1 MCLETHTHMAVSNHR
16 LHPSDEE
23 YEEYSHMLRGIKTT
37 DDLHRT
43 YKPEEI
49 PPKPTSILRNRQ
61 TEVSFNQNDDK
72 AAAECNHNTGK
83 HIKLQ
88 PVDVSTIIG
97 PSYSILDLT
106 LNWELRRD
114 VGSTTTIKAVQE
126 LYSCK
131 RSLSSSSLEES
142 PQTGVAND
150 KRIASGRSNWL
161 KCSKYSNSECKENKC
176 KAACKRKKACYATVS
191 YADPEQSYAESERNQ
206 YYPESQQS
214 QVYPQ
219 SEQSQVYPQS
229 EQSQVYPQ
237 SQQSQVYPQSE
248 QSQVYPKSE
257 QSQVYPESEQ
267 SQVYAKEEK
276 SCSFHESKPNHGS
289 PKLKQNP
296 VYPESQ
302 ENSYYPE
309 SEACH
314 RSPNRVSPK
323 QGSSKFQ
330 QNSVYSE
337 SKQSRCSAESDR
349 KTDHYNMKSTSTFNT
364 SNGTDYTD
372 ESCLR
377 TQAYDRHAQSPRCES
392 SRDSHKF
399 EEEQRMTD
407 CSRQSHKRGTDA
419 ASHLGSSN
427 YSCPSP
433 CPIPL
438 VPRTNSSCHGAPTNE
453 NSLHG
458 DAMESCGTAKTRG
471 MKRPANSCSGS
482 SMSGTPSAACSLDDG
497 QNENSACNCVDIESF
512 LANCKKHPAQCC
524 DPCEG
529 CCPVFSPPYMRP
541 CAPSCSP
548 PEPPCISNECFCM
561 GYVHDMLEDRS
572 VYAVSYRPVMCC
584 GNNFKHSSNGNSCLC
599 SDLPLGGGC
608 GPCSN
613 VCPPSPCCFSAES
626 PSCCGASCPGVCP
639 PACGGC
645 PVSCLYP
652 LARLSPGY
660 CNSYPC
666 GGCNAYCI

>member
-1 MCLETHTHMAVSNHR
+1 MAVSNHR

-23 YEEYSHMLRGIKTT
+23 YEEYNHLLRGIKTT
-37 DDLHRT
+37 DDLHKT
-43 YKPEEI
+43 YKPEAI

-61 TEVSFNQNDDK
+61 TEDSFDQNDGK
-72 AAAECNHNTGK
+72 AAAECHQNTGK

-88 PVDVSTIIG
+88 PVDISTVIG

-106 LNWELRRD
+106 LNWELRRG
-114 VGSTTTIKAVQE
+114 VGSTTSIKAVQE

-131 RSLSSSSLEES
+131 RSLSSSSLEAN
-142 PQTGVAND
+142 PQKGVAND

-161 KCSKYSNSECKENKC
+161 KCSKYSNRECKENKC
-176 KAACKRKKACYATVS
+176 KAACKRKKACYASVS

-206 YYPESQQS
+206 YYPESRQMQSYPESQQS
-214 QVYPQ
+214 QVY
-219 SEQSQVYPQS
+219 S
-229 EQSQVYPQ
+229 Q
-237 SQQSQVYPQSE
+237 SQQSQVYSE
-248 QSQVYPKSE
+248 SQQSQVYSE
-257 QSQVYPESEQ
+257 SQQSQVYPESEQ
-267 SQVYAKEEK
+267 SQVFAKEEK
-276 SCSFHESKPNHGS
+276 NSSFHESKPNHGS

-302 ENSYYPE
+302 QNSSYPE

-330 QNSVYSE
+330 QNSA
-337 SKQSRCSAESDR
+337 KQSRCSAESDR
-349 KTDHYNMKSTSTFNT
+349 KTGHYNMKSTSTFNT

-377 TQAYDRHAQSPRCES
+377 TQAYDRHAQSPWCES
-392 SRDSHKF
+392 PRDSHKF

-407 CSRQSHKRGTDA
+407 CSRQSHKGGTDA
-419 ASHLGSSN
+419 ASHPGSSS

-438 VPRTNSSCHGAPTNE
+438 VPRTNRSCHGAPTNE
-453 NSLHG
+453 NSSHG
-458 DAMESCGTAKTRG
+458 DAMKSCGRAKTRG

-482 SMSGTPSAACSLDDG
+482 SMSGSPSAACSLDDG

-524 DPCEG
+524 DPCAG
-529 CCPVFSPPYMRP
+529 CCPVFSPPYTRP

-548 PEPPCISNECFCM
+548 PEPPCFSNECFCM

-584 GNNFKHSSNGNSCLC
+584 GNNFKHASNGNSCLC

-613 VCPPSPCCFSAES
+613 GCPSSPCCFSAES
-626 PSCCGASCPGVCP
+626 PCCGASCGVCP

-645 PVSCLYP
+645 PPTRLYP